1 MVKDEYYRRLAR
13 TNRLIVHAR
22 ERVDQQKSRVLQL
35 SGLPECGE
43 AVRLLRALDRALR
56 LMLQYRAM
64 LIRRLMQW
72 PS

>member
-13 TNRLIVHAR
+13 ANRLIAHAR
-22 ERVDQQKSRVLQL
+22 ERVDQQKSRVLEL
-35 SGLPECGE
+35 SGSPQCGE
-43 AVRLLRALDRALR
+43 AVLLLRALDRALR
-56 LMLQYRAM
+56 LMLRHRAG

>member
-13 TNRLIVHAR
+13 ANRLIAHAR
-22 ERVDQQKSRVLQL
+22 ERVDQQKSRVLEL

-43 AVRLLRALDRALR
+43 AVLLLRALDRALR
-56 LMLQYRAM
+56 LMLQHRAV
-64 LIRRLMQW
+64 LIRRLMNW